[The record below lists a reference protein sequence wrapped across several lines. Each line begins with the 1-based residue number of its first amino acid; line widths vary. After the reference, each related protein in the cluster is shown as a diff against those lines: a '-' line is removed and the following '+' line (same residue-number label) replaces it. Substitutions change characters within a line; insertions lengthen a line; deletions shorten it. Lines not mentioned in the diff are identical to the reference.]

1 MFLCTDLIAQ
11 NNPIKSLKRNSDIA
25 QKKIHKTSSKN
36 NHSPGMYVNP
46 FIGTGGHGHTYPGA
60 SAPFGMIQLS
70 PDTRHDGWDGCSG
83 YHYSDSIIY
92 GFSHTH
98 LSGTGVADYC
108 DLLIIPQTGI
118 AKTTP
123 LYKSPNGY
131 GAVFSHDKESASPGF
146 YEVMLGDDI
155 QVKLST
161 SKRAG
166 FHEYKFLNKNKK
178 KYILIDLDHRDKVLS
193 SEIDIIDKQTLQG
206 KRISESWA
214 TNQHFYFY
222 LSLSEP
228 YFNAKKIEKN
238 GKNKLLL
245 EFPKET
251 SLVKLKIGISAVDE
265 QGAKQNL
272 ESEIPHWKI
281 DRVRANTVKDWNT
294 ELNKIKIESTNKEQL
309 TIFYTALYHSFL
321 APNIF
326 SDVDHRYR
334 GRDNKIHVLENKND
348 KNYTVFS
355 LWDTYR
361 ATHPLFTIVQQEK
374 TNEFIKTFLR
384 QYEQGGD
391 LPVWELA
398 GNETECMIGYHSVSV
413 ISDAYTKGIRNYD
426 AIDLLNAM
434 IATSKFDEY
443 GKKSFRNGFISSDEE
458 SESVSK
464 TLEYAYDDFCIA
476 QMAKSILNENCK
488 NENSVPTGTS
498 EEVVLNNLHQEY
510 TKSSYHF
517 CNLFDPQSKF
527 MRARRGAQWHSP
539 FDPTEVNFNYTEANS
554 WQYSLYAPHAV
565 NTLCE
570 MIGGKDKFENWLD
583 SLFTTTQKVSGRQQ
597 ADITGLIGQYAH
609 GNEPSHHMAYLY
621 NYTNSPN
628 KSQYYVDKI
637 LKNLYHNK
645 PDGLSGNEDCGQMS
659 SWYVLSS
666 LGIYQIAPG
675 NPVYEIGR
683 PLFNKASVHLENGKT
698 FKFITKNNHKDHPYI
713 QSAFLN
719 GKALTHLQIKH
730 QDIVNGGEL
739 LIEMGESPNKS
750 FKPSIQQ
757 KLSIDFTP
765 IPFIRTEDRVFEDSL
780 IIEIGV
786 LKMQKNKSCDI
797 EYSVNNEKFKVYKKP
812 FTIKQTSNIKIRSVK
827 NLSKELKNY
836 ENDSLLIGRTVES
849 DFIKRDKSI
858 SLELHS
864 EYSSQYTA
872 SGKDALID
880 KLEGGNDFRTGDWQG
895 YYGKDIEGIITFEK
909 PKTIEKINF
918 SFFVDQRSW
927 IFKPKEIKVEISN
940 NPKYFYAPK
949 SITIEN
955 PLERDDKQE
964 KITFCLPFRKKDV
977 EKVRFLIKNPGLC
990 PDWHLGSGNK
1000 SWIFIDEISFE

>member
-1 MFLCTDLIAQ
+1 
-11 NNPIKSLKRNSDIA
+11 
-25 QKKIHKTSSKN
+25 
-36 NHSPGMYVNP
+36 
-46 FIGTGGHGHTYPGA
+46 
-60 SAPFGMIQLS
+60 
-70 PDTRHDGWDGCSG
+70 
-83 YHYSDSIIY
+83 
-92 GFSHTH
+92 
-98 LSGTGVADYC
+98 
-108 DLLIIPQTGI
+108 
-118 AKTTP
+118 
-123 LYKSPNGY
+123 
-131 GAVFSHDKESASPGF
+131 
-146 YEVMLGDDI
+146 
-155 QVKLST
+155 
-161 SKRAG
+161 
-166 FHEYKFLNKNKK
+166 
-178 KYILIDLDHRDKVLS
+178 S

-228 YFNAKKIEKN
+228 YLNAKKITKK

-272 ESEIPHWKI
+272 ESEIPHWNI
-281 DRVRANTVKDWNT
+281 NTVRANTVKDWNK
-294 ELNKIKIESTNKEQL
+294 ELNKIKIESLNKEQL

-326 SDVDHRYR
+326 SDVDYRYR
-334 GRDNKIHVLENKND
+334 GRDNKIHVIENKND

-413 ISDAYTKGIRNYD
+413 IADAYTKGIRDYD
-426 AIDLLNAM
+426 SIDLLGAM
-434 IATSKFDEY
+434 MATSKFDEY

-476 QMAKSILNENCK
+476 QMAKSIFEKNYKNRTCGNEI
-488 NENSVPTGTS
+488 GI
-498 EEVVLNNLHQEY
+498 VLNNWHKEY

-517 CNLFDPQSKF
+517 CNLFDPKSKF

-539 FDPTEVNFNYTEANS
+539 FDPAEVNFNYTEANS

-570 MIGGKDKFENWLD
+570 MIGGKEEFENWLD

-621 NYTNSPN
+621 NYTNSPY

-637 LKNLYHNK
+637 LTDLYHNK

-683 PLFNKASVHLENGKT
+683 PLFDKASVHLENGKT
-698 FKFITKNNHKDHPYI
+698 FGFITKNNHKDHPYI
-713 QSAFLN
+713 QSVFLN

-730 QDIVNGGEL
+730 QDIINGGEL
-739 LIEMGESPNKS
+739 VIKMGKEPNKS
-750 FKPSIQQ
+750 FKPSIQEE
-757 KLSIDFTP
+757 LPMDFSP

-780 IIEIGV
+780 RIEMGV

-797 EYSVNNEKFKVYKKP
+797 EYSINNKEFKVYKRP
-812 FTIKQTSNIKIRSVK
+812 FTIKQTSNIKIRSVQNTGK
-827 NLSKELKNY
+827 GFKKY
-836 ENDSLLIGRTVES
+836 GNDSLLIGQTVES

-858 SLELHS
+858 TLELQS

-880 KLEGGNDFRTGDWQG
+880 KIKGGNDFRTGDWQG
-895 YYGKDIEGIITFEK
+895 YYGKDIKGIITFED
-909 PKTIEKINF
+909 PKAIEKINF

-927 IFKPKEIKVEISN
+927 IFSPKELNIEISYN
-940 NPKYFYAPK
+940 GIDFHPQK
-949 SITIEN
+949 SIDIKN
-955 PLERDDKQE
+955 SLKRNDKQE
-964 KITFCLPFRKKDV
+964 KISFYVPFPKSKEAVKKI
-977 EKVRFLIKNPGLC
+977 RFTIKNPGLC
-990 PDWHLGSGNK
+990 PKWHLGAGNK
-1000 SWIFIDEISFE
+1000 SWVFIDEISFE